1 MTSAL
6 ATAMGRPRWIA
17 ARFLPGLGAVFGI
30 RAAPRCP
37 VTYCRVVALRLWA
50 RGRGCGPAAGH
61 ARQPGQPKVA
71 AAAALSNSSGRKKLK
86 FWRSSLK
93 N

>member
-1 MTSAL
+1 
-6 ATAMGRPRWIA
+6 MGYEGKHKILIP
-17 ARFLPGLGAVFGI
+17 
-30 RAAPRCP
+30 P
-37 VTYCRVVALRLWA
+37 VSGW
-50 RGRGCGPAAGH
+50 AGH
-61 ARQPGQPKVA
+61 ARQPGQPKVAAA